1 MNNRCRLNACKV
13 DTSPQNTELSV
24 IIKNIYHDIRKQC
37 NIDAKL
43 KTNTRQLRCTT
54 FGNPVWIYES
64 TLKTTSL
71 HITNTVWIYKNNN
84 YKFKNTVWIHHRLH
98 SYLRKFSLLSQS
110 TK

>member
-24 IIKNIYHDIRKQC
+24 IIKNIYNDIRKQC

-43 KTNTRQLRCTT
+43 KTNTRQLRCST
-54 FGNPVWIYES
+54 FGNPVWIYKS

-71 HITNTVWIYKNNN
+71 HITNTYCIYKNNT

-98 SYLRKFSLLSQS
+98 SYLQKFSLLSQS

>member
-24 IIKNIYHDIRKQC
+24 IIKNIYHDIQKQC

-43 KTNTRQLRCTT
+43 KTNTRQLRCST

-71 HITNTVWIYKNNN
+71 HITNTVC
-84 YKFKNTVWIHHRLH
+84 IHK
-98 SYLRKFSLLSQS
+98 Y
-110 TK
+110 